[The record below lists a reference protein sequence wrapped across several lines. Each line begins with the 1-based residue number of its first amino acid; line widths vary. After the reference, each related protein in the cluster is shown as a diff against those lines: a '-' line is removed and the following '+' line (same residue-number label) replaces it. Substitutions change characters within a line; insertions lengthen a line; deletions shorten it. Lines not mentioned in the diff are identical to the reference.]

1 MGAVFAAGLLLAA
14 DEDPEARLF
23 KSGAAP
29 MKGDNG
35 KWGFRSPGGGW
46 LVEPKFAEVKNFSE
60 ELAAVR
66 EGASWGYLGTDGNW
80 KIPARFSWAGDFNE
94 GLAPASE
101 GDRLTG
107 KFGYIDHQGR
117 WAIEA
122 EYDWARPFQE
132 GFGGVKD
139 GSKWGFVDKKGK
151 QVVEPDFDQVG
162 FFSGGLVPVQK
173 SGAPGEKET
182 WSYIKPDGTRP
193 FEKNTPGRELFPTD
207 WQGFKSRIGSP
218 GSSATSTPRVSWL
231 FSLILKKPPIFEM
244 VRRQSVS
251 MARAAPS
258 TKKEIRSTDPSQFF
272 CAQTGVN
279 LGLSLR
285 PVSRRI
291 PPRLAA

>member
-1 MGAVFAAGLLLAA
+1 MVRRLVFMGAVFAAGLLLAA

-80 KIPARFSWAGDFNE
+80 KIPARFSWAGDFTE

-107 KFGYIDHQGR
+107 KFGYIDQQGR

-139 GSKWGFVDKKGK
+139 GAKWGFVDKKGK

-162 FFSGGLVPVQK
+162 SFSGGLAPVQRG
-173 SGAPGEKET
+173 GAPGDKET
-182 WSYIKPDGTRP
+182 WIYIKPDGSKP
-193 FEKNTPGRELFPTD
+193 FEKKYAWAGNFSEGLARVQVEDRITGKFGYID
-207 WQGFKSRIGSP
+207 IQGAMVIQPNFEEASDFRNGKATVRIEGKSRTID
-218 GSSATSTPRVSWL
+218 
-231 FSLILKKPPIFEM
+231 KK
-244 VRRQSVS
+244 
-251 MARAAPS
+251 
-258 TKKEIRSTDPSQFF
+258 
-272 CAQTGVN
+272 GN
-279 LGLSLR
+279 
-285 PVSRRI
+285 PVD
-291 PPRLAA
+291 